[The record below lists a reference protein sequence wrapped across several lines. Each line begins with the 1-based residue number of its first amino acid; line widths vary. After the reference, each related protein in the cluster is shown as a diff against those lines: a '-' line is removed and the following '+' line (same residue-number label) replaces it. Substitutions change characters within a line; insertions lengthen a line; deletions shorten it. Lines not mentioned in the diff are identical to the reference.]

1 MQDTATGL
9 TIRKAT
15 AQDAIACVPLVY
27 SAGPEL
33 FDYIYAHAGFKP
45 QQFIEAEFAQS
56 TGFMGHKLH
65 WVAEQDGD
73 VVGVCAL
80 YSRKDLLA
88 MNIATTARILKTYG
102 IKSAKPVLHALDAGS
117 IISVP
122 DKNVLHLANFGVS
135 AQKRSAGIGSVL
147 LKHAA
152 SHASQHGFKGVSL
165 DVSAQNPRGQA
176 LYERTGFKV
185 VRENT
190 FKGRSDSV
198 PNARLMYWAL

>member
-1 MQDTATGL
+1 MQNPASSL
-9 TIRKAT
+9 VIRKAT
-15 AQDAIACVPLVY
+15 AQDALACVPLVY

-45 QQFIEAEFAQS
+45 QQFIEAEFAQGS
-56 TGFMGHKLH
+56 GFMGHKLH
-65 WVAEQDGD
+65 WVAEQDGE

-102 IKSAKPVLHALDAGS
+102 IKSAKPVAHALDAGS

-122 DKNVLHLANFGVS
+122 TKTGLHLANFGVS
-135 AQKRSAGIGSVL
+135 AQKRSAGIGSAL
-147 LKHAA
+147 LAHAA
-152 SHASQHGFKGVSL
+152 SYARQQGFKGVSL
-165 DVSAQNPRGQA
+165 DVSVQNPRGQA
-176 LYERTGFKV
+176 LYEKTGFKV

-198 PNARLMYWAL
+198 PNARLMYWEL